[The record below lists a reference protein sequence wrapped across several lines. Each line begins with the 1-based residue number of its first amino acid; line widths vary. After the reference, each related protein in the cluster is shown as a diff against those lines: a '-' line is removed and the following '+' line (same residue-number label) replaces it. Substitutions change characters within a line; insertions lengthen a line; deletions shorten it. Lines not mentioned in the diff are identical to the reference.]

1 MKKDKNILL
10 GVNVDHIATLRE
22 ARGVNYPDPV
32 KIALIAE
39 KNGADSITIH
49 LREDRRHIQDHDVE
63 RMIAVIDSRVNL
75 EMAATNEMID
85 IACRLKP
92 YDCCL
97 VPENRQ
103 ELTTEGGLDVFS
115 RVDFLSS
122 CVEKLKKSGIR
133 VSIFVDPEPKQIES
147 SQMIGADAVEIHT
160 GLYADSVNSSDQDY
174 EWNRIKEC
182 AVHADRIGVRVNAG
196 HGLHYDNTSEIAAIR
211 EIKELNIGHSI
222 IARAVNSGMAEAV
235 SEMKSIMIKSRK

>member
-133 VSIFVDPEPKQIES
+133 VSIFVDPDPKQIES

-174 EWNRIKEC
+174 ELNRIKEC

>member
-10 GVNVDHIATLRE
+10 GVNVDHVATLRE

-32 KIALIAE
+32 QIALIAE

-174 EWNRIKEC
+174 ELNRIKEC

>member
-63 RMIAVIDSRVNL
+63 RMIAVIDSRVNF
-75 EMAATNEMID
+75 EMAATDEMID

-133 VSIFVDPEPKQIES
+133 VSIFVDPDPKQIES

-174 EWNRIKEC
+174 ELNRIKEC

-222 IARAVNSGMAEAV
+222 IARAVNSGIAEAV

>member
-133 VSIFVDPEPKQIES
+133 VSIFVDPDPKQIES

-174 EWNRIKEC
+174 ELNRIKEC

-222 IARAVNSGMAEAV
+222 IARAVNSGIAEAV

>member
-32 KIALIAE
+32 QIALIAE

-133 VSIFVDPEPKQIES
+133 VSIFVDPDPKQIES

-174 EWNRIKEC
+174 ELNRIKEC

>member
-10 GVNVDHIATLRE
+10 GVNVDHVATLRE

-32 KIALIAE
+32 QIALIAE

-63 RMIAVIDSRVNL
+63 RMIAVIDSRVNF

-103 ELTTEGGLDVFS
+103 ELTTEGGLDVYS

-133 VSIFVDPEPKQIES
+133 VSIFVDPDPKQIES

-174 EWNRIKEC
+174 ELNRIKEC

-196 HGLHYDNTSEIAAIR
+196 HGLHYENTSEIAAIR

>member
-32 KIALIAE
+32 QIALIAE

-63 RMIAVIDSRVNL
+63 RMIAVIDSRVNF

-103 ELTTEGGLDVFS
+103 ELTTEGGLDVYS

-122 CVEKLKKSGIR
+122 CVAKLKKSGIR
-133 VSIFVDPEPKQIES
+133 VSIFVDPDPKQIES

-174 EWNRIKEC
+174 ELNRIKEC

-196 HGLHYDNTSEIAAIR
+196 HGLHYENTSEIAAIR

>member
-32 KIALIAE
+32 QIALIAE

-49 LREDRRHIQDHDVE
+49 LREDRRHIQDYDVE
-63 RMIAVIDSRVNL
+63 RMIAVIDSRVNF

-103 ELTTEGGLDVFS
+103 ELTTEGGLDVYS

-122 CVEKLKKSGIR
+122 CVAKLKKSGIR
-133 VSIFVDPEPKQIES
+133 VSIFVDPDPKQIES

-174 EWNRIKEC
+174 ELNRIKEC

-196 HGLHYDNTSEIAAIR
+196 HGLHYENTSEIAAIR

-222 IARAVNSGMAEAV
+222 IARAVNSGIAEAV
-235 SEMKSIMIKSRK
+235 SEMKAIMIKSRK

>member
-32 KIALIAE
+32 QIALIAE

-133 VSIFVDPEPKQIES
+133 VSIFVDPDPKQIES

-174 EWNRIKEC
+174 ELNRIKEC

-222 IARAVNSGMAEAV
+222 IARAVNSGIAEAV

>member
-32 KIALIAE
+32 QIALIAE

-63 RMIAVIDSRVNL
+63 RMIAVIDSRVNF

-133 VSIFVDPEPKQIES
+133 VSIFVDPDPKQIES

-174 EWNRIKEC
+174 ELNRIKEC

-196 HGLHYDNTSEIAAIR
+196 HGLHYENTSEIAAIR

>member
-1 MKKDKNILL
+1 MKKDKNISI

-22 ARGVNYPDPV
+22 ARGVNYPDPIQ
-32 KIALIAE
+32 IALIAE

-63 RMIAVIDSRVNL
+63 RMIAVIESRVNF
-75 EMAATNEMID
+75 EMAATDEMID
-85 IACRLKP
+85 IACMLKP

-97 VPENRQ
+97 VPEKRQ
-103 ELTTEGGLDVFS
+103 ELTTEGGLDVYS
-115 RVDFLSS
+115 RVDFLST
-122 CVEKLKKSGIR
+122 CVGKLKQSGIR
-133 VSIFVDPEPKQIES
+133 VSIFVDPDPKQIES

-160 GLYADSVNSSDQDY
+160 GLYADSANPSDQAY
-174 EWNRIKEC
+174 ELNRIKEC
-182 AVHADRIGVRVNAG
+182 AVHADRIGLRVNAG
-196 HGLHYDNTSEIAAIR
+196 HGLHYENTSDIAAII

-222 IARAVNSGMAEAV
+222 IARAVITGFAEAV

>member
-10 GVNVDHIATLRE
+10 GVNVDHVATLRE

-32 KIALIAE
+32 QIALIAE

-174 EWNRIKEC
+174 ELNRIKEC

-196 HGLHYDNTSEIAAIR
+196 HGLHYEITSEIAAIR

-222 IARAVNSGMAEAV
+222 IARAVNSGIAEAV

>member
-1 MKKDKNILL
+1 MKKDKDIFL
-10 GVNVDHIATLRE
+10 GVNVDHVATLRE
-22 ARGVNYPDPV
+22 ARGVSYPDPIQV
-32 KIALIAE
+32 ALIAE

-63 RMIAVIDSRVNL
+63 RMIAVIESRVNL
-75 EMAATNEMID
+75 EMAATDEMID
-85 IACRLKP
+85 IACMLKP

-97 VPENRQ
+97 VPEKRQ
-103 ELTTEGGLDVFS
+103 ELTTEGGLDVYS
-115 RVDFLSS
+115 RVDFLCS
-122 CVEKLKKSGIR
+122 CVERLKKSGIR
-133 VSIFVDPEPKQIES
+133 VSIFVDPDPKQIES

-160 GLYADSVNSSDQDY
+160 GLYADTTNPSDQAY
-174 EWNRIKEC
+174 ELNRIKEC

-196 HGLHYDNTSEIAAIR
+196 HGLHYENTSEIAAIR

>member
-10 GVNVDHIATLRE
+10 GVNVDHVATLRE

-32 KIALIAE
+32 QIALIAE

-133 VSIFVDPEPKQIES
+133 VSIFVDPDPKQIES

-174 EWNRIKEC
+174 ELNRIKEC

-222 IARAVNSGMAEAV
+222 IARAVNSGIAEAV

>member
-133 VSIFVDPEPKQIES
+133 VSIFVDPDPKQIES

-174 EWNRIKEC
+174 ELNRIKEC

-196 HGLHYDNTSEIAAIR
+196 HGLHYGNTSEIAAIR

-222 IARAVNSGMAEAV
+222 IARAVNSGIAEAV

>member
-1 MKKDKNILL
+1 MKKDKNISL

-22 ARGVNYPDPV
+22 ARGANYPDPI

-63 RMIAVIDSRVNL
+63 RMIAVIESRVNF
-75 EMAATNEMID
+75 EMAATDEMID
-85 IACRLKP
+85 IACMLKP

-97 VPENRQ
+97 VPEKRQ
-103 ELTTEGGLDVFS
+103 ELTTEGGLDVYS

-122 CVEKLKKSGIR
+122 CVGKLKQSGIR
-133 VSIFVDPEPKQIES
+133 VSIFVDPDPKQIES

-160 GLYADSVNSSDQDY
+160 GLYADSANPSDQAY
-174 EWNRIKEC
+174 E
-182 AVHADRIGVRVNAG
+182 
-196 HGLHYDNTSEIAAIR
+196 L
-211 EIKELNIGHSI
+211 
-222 IARAVNSGMAEAV
+222 
-235 SEMKSIMIKSRK
+235 

>member
-10 GVNVDHIATLRE
+10 GVNVDHVATLRE

-32 KIALIAE
+32 QIALIAE

-63 RMIAVIDSRVNL
+63 RMIAVIDSRVNF

-174 EWNRIKEC
+174 ELNRIKEC

-196 HGLHYDNTSEIAAIR
+196 HGLHYENTSEIAAIR

>member
-1 MKKDKNILL
+1 MKKDKIISL

-22 ARGVNYPDPV
+22 ARGVNYPDPIQ
-32 KIALIAE
+32 IALIAE

-63 RMIAVIDSRVNL
+63 RMIAVIESRVNF
-75 EMAATNEMID
+75 EMAATDEMID
-85 IACRLKP
+85 IACMLKP

-97 VPENRQ
+97 VPEKRQ
-103 ELTTEGGLDVFS
+103 ELTTEGGLDVYS
-115 RVDFLSS
+115 RVDFLST
-122 CVEKLKKSGIR
+122 CVGKLKQSGIR
-133 VSIFVDPEPKQIES
+133 VSIFVDPDPKQIES

-160 GLYADSVNSSDQDY
+160 GLYADSANPSDQAY
-174 EWNRIKEC
+174 ELNRIKEC
-182 AVHADRIGVRVNAG
+182 AVHADRIGLRVNAG
-196 HGLHYDNTSEIAAIR
+196 HGLHYENTSDIAAIR

-222 IARAVNSGMAEAV
+222 IARAVNTGIAEAV

>member
-10 GVNVDHIATLRE
+10 GVNVDHVATLRE
-22 ARGVNYPDPV
+22 ARGVNYPDPL

-63 RMIAVIDSRVNL
+63 RMIAVIDSRVNF
-75 EMAATNEMID
+75 EMAATDEMID

-97 VPENRQ
+97 VPEKRQ
-103 ELTTEGGLDVFS
+103 ELTTEGGLDVYS

-133 VSIFVDPEPKQIES
+133 VSIFVDPDPKQIES

-160 GLYADSVNSSDQDY
+160 GLYADSANSSDQEY
-174 EWNRIKEC
+174 ELNRIKEC
-182 AVHADRIGVRVNAG
+182 AVHADRIGVRMQDMG
-196 HGLHYDNTSEIAAIR
+196 FI
-211 EIKELNIGHSI
+211 
-222 IARAVNSGMAEAV
+222 
-235 SEMKSIMIKSRK
+235 MKTQVTLLLFVKLKN

>member
-92 YDCCL
+92 YDCCV

-174 EWNRIKEC
+174 ELNRIKEC

-222 IARAVNSGMAEAV
+222 IARAVNSGIAEAV